1 MIGLLTSIDRSREV
15 STVVSTETS
24 GVKVPQAMVKAAR
37 DQYPEVKDMSLAKIL
52 RFALALALG
61 MTREQALSATRDAR
75 TWRDTQGK

>member
-1 MIGLLTSIDRSREV
+1 
-15 STVVSTETS
+15 
-24 GVKVPQAMVKAAR
+24 MVKAAR